1 MKVLHCINSPH
12 IGGIERLV
20 IELAIAQKKQGIE
33 VSIMLDSRKG
43 QYYEYLLNQDIP
55 LLDSGIKGGFDFNF
69 RTYKNL
75 QRQFQHFDLLHLHS
89 FSSIRSLAVKAS
101 KIKTIYTIHGLSKG
115 IRKENGLKI
124 FARETFKKHL
134 LNKVDVL
141 VANSQYTLSLA
152 KEHYGLLKVKSL
164 IILNGIKLPGN
175 TIEHNETNSV
185 FTIGLVSRFTSRK
198 RIDRLV
204 NAFEQYKL
212 KNGQGKLVLVGDG
225 TTFAAIKKQV
235 SHSKYLKD
243 IRLTGYKEN
252 VQDYYKKFDV
262 LVFPSEAEPFGLV
275 GVEAYIHGKPVLAF
289 SDSGGL
295 KEVIKP
301 LEPENIVDNEEQLA
315 NRMLFYEQHQNMV
328 MDKAKD
334 RINYAKIN
342 FSIKRMERNYYD
354 IYKTLMV
361 I

>member
-1 MKVLHCINSPH
+1 MKIVHCINSPH

-33 VSIMLDSRKG
+33 VSIMLDTRKG

-301 LEPENIVDNEEQLA
+301 LEPENIVNSEAELA
-315 NRMLFYEQHQNMV
+315 ERLLWLSKHKAEISEGSSKRVTYAQN
-328 MDKAKD
+328 
-334 RINYAKIN
+334 N
-342 FSIKRMERNYYD
+342 FSIERMEREYFNV
-354 IYKTLMV
+354 YKNL

>member
-20 IELAIAQKKQGIE
+20 IELAIAQNKEGIE
-33 VSIMLDSRKG
+33 VSIMLDTRKG
-43 QYYEYLLNQDIP
+43 QYYEYLLNQGIP
-55 LLDSGIKGGFDFNF
+55 LFDSGIKGGFDFNF

-75 QRQFQHFDLLHLHS
+75 QRQFQQFDLLHLHS
-89 FSSIRSLAVKAS
+89 FSSIRSLAAKAS
-101 KIKTIYTIHGLSKG
+101 GIKTIYTIHGLSKG
-115 IRKENGLKI
+115 IRIENGLK
-124 FARETFKKHL
+124 FFVRETLKKHL

-164 IILNGIKLPGN
+164 IILNGIKLPDN
-175 TIEHNETNSV
+175 TIDHNETNTV

-225 TTFAAIKKQV
+225 STFTAIKKQV

-252 VQDYYKKFDV
+252 VQDYYKKFDIC
-262 LVFPSEAEPFGLV
+262 VFPSEAEPFGLV
-275 GVEAYIHGKPVLAF
+275 GVEAYMHGKPVLAF

-315 NRMLFYEQHQNMV
+315 NRIRFYEQHQNMIV
-328 MDKAKD
+328 DKAKD
-334 RINYAKIN
+334 RINYAKN
-342 FSIKRMERNYYD
+342 DFSIERMERDYYNT
-354 IYKTLMV
+354 YKTLMV

>member
-33 VSIMLDSRKG
+33 VSIMLDTRKG

>member
-33 VSIMLDSRKG
+33 VSIMLDTCKG

-55 LLDSGIKGGFDFNF
+55 LLNSGIKGGFDFNF
-69 RTYKNL
+69 RTYNNL
-75 QRQFQHFDLLHLHS
+75 QRQFKQFDLLHLHS
-89 FSSIRSLAVKAS
+89 FSSIRSLAAKAS
-101 KIKTIYTIHGLSKG
+101 KIKTIYTIHGLSKR
-115 IRKENGLKI
+115 IRKENMFK
-124 FARETFKKHL
+124 FFVRETFKKHL

-152 KEHYGLLKVKSL
+152 KEHYGLFKVKSL
-164 IILNGIKLPGN
+164 IILNGIKLPDN
-175 TIEHNETNSV
+175 TIEHNETNTV

-212 KNGQGKLVLVGDG
+212 KNGQGKLVLVGNG

-243 IRLTGYKEN
+243 IRLTGYKERSR
-252 VQDYYKKFDV
+252 
-262 LVFPSEAEPFGLV
+262 LL
-275 GVEAYIHGKPVLAF
+275 
-289 SDSGGL
+289 
-295 KEVIKP
+295 
-301 LEPENIVDNEEQLA
+301 
-315 NRMLFYEQHQNMV
+315 
-328 MDKAKD
+328 
-334 RINYAKIN
+334 
-342 FSIKRMERNYYD
+342 
-354 IYKTLMV
+354 
-361 I
+361 

>member
-1 MKVLHCINSPH
+1 LKVLHCINSPH

-124 FARETFKKHL
+124 FARETFKKYL